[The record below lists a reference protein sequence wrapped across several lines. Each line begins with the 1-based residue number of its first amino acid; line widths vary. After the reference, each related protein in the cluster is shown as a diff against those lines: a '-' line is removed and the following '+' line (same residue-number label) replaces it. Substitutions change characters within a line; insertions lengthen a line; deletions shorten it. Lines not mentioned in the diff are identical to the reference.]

1 LHAELQQL
9 AKTSTEERLAAA
21 DSCAFSLLHSHF
33 FALYALSR
41 FTFVVLLA
49 MVLSLYKYSRHMKI
63 LNKLEDFLRIA
74 TAVAGATYN
83 TNYSCK
89 YILYLSKSDTIHV
102 ANDSAI

>member
-1 LHAELQQL
+1 MRSSSNLQKHL
-9 AKTSTEERLAAA
+9 RKKGSLRRIP
-21 DSCAFSLLHSHF
+21 AFSLLHSHF

-49 MVLSLYKYSRHMKI
+49 TVLYK
-63 LNKLEDFLRIA
+63 LEEFLRIA